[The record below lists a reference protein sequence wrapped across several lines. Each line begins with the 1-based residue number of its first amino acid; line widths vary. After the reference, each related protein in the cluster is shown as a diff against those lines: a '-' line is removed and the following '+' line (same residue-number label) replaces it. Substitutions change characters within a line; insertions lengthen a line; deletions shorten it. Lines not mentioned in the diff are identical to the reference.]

1 MLQLGLVANSQIAQ
15 RRLQFTEYLQL
26 AVYCP
31 RHNTL
36 NTLTIQALQCCEINR
51 KDEYYYLKKSLYIRN
66 NLYIRN
72 ILTSLL
78 LSDIIYRGKKW
89 PTDRDQ

>member
-31 RHNTL
+31 WHNTL

-66 NLYIRN
+66 